1 MKKVVIED
9 MSYEGAGVAKD
20 GKVIFVPKTLVGE
33 TVEIEIVKEN
43 SKFAQGRLLS
53 VVSPSVR
60 RCRAKCPHYDICGG
74 CDFQHCDYDMELFLK
89 MQILKRELC
98 KLDQTIDI
106 DDSAFC
112 SRFGYR
118 NKIKLEVKDNKI
130 GYFKSK
136 SHEFFEIDV
145 CPIATEQINEAIK
158 ILKDYFSIAKYKGL
172 KSIYIKQFEK
182 EIAICFLFDKNFQ
195 KMGQKLIKNEKIMNF
210 SVFFAYGDVLE
221 SNKTQILCIVNK
233 GKLLKKYKNIEIESE
248 VSAFNQ
254 INDEVAEKLYDYIL
268 SETKNMRVVNAYS
281 GQGLLTAL
289 IANHAKFVY
298 GIEYQASAHKM
309 AQRLTENFQNVENIC
324 GLVED
329 SIAQILRRDRID
341 IIVLDPARDGCKK
354 SVLEEIKLQ
363 KIKKIA
369 YISCNFSTLT
379 RDLMNLQENYLIEK
393 IKIFDMFPCTA
404 NMEVVA
410 ILNLK

>member
-1 MKKVVIED
+1 
-9 MSYEGAGVAKD
+9 
-20 GKVIFVPKTLVGE
+20 
-33 TVEIEIVKEN
+33 
-43 SKFAQGRLLS
+43 
-53 VVSPSVR
+53 
-60 RCRAKCPHYDICGG
+60 
-74 CDFQHCDYDMELFLK
+74 
-89 MQILKRELC
+89 
-98 KLDQTIDI
+98 
-106 DDSAFC
+106 
-112 SRFGYR
+112 
-118 NKIKLEVKDNKI
+118 
-130 GYFKSK
+130 
-136 SHEFFEIDV
+136 
-145 CPIATEQINEAIK
+145 
-158 ILKDYFSIAKYKGL
+158 
-172 KSIYIKQFEK
+172 
-182 EIAICFLFDKNFQ
+182 
-195 KMGQKLIKNEKIMNF
+195 MGQKLIKNEKIMNF